1 MFSFTPIRVR
11 RFESVPALPEPL
23 VPLLEIANNLGWS
36 WHHESVDLF
45 ARIDPKLWHA
55 TKHNPLMLLRRC
67 SQTRL
72 EQLATDESYLFL
84 LQTVQRHLTEHH
96 PSPGWFEA
104 RHPSASDA
112 TIAYFCAEF
121 GLAECFRNYSG
132 GLGILAGD
140 HLKSSSGLGVPLT
153 GVGLLY
159 SRGYTQQEI
168 DKSGF
173 QQDYSPDLDLYNLP
187 LRRIIAEDESQVV
200 VSVEFPGREVK
211 LGLWELLV
219 GRVRLILLDANLP
232 ENSQEDREI
241 TSQLYGGDQVTR
253 IKQELVLG
261 VGGRRALARLG
272 ITPSVRHMNEGH
284 AAFQALEQIRMSI
297 EADDLSFQE
306 ALVANAAGNLF
317 TTHTPVPA
325 GIDRF
330 PNELAREYLA
340 PLAPGLRVEVEDLL
354 RLGHV
359 KPDDAH
365 EEFSMAVLALHTS
378 QRANGVARLH
388 GRVSRAMWSEL
399 WPQTPVQDV
408 PIGHVT
414 NGVHLMS
421 WIGVD
426 LAELL
431 DRYLPPRWRSH
442 PEEHEVWSG
451 VEQIPEEELWRV
463 HDTRRHRLVRYLRGL
478 YEDRVKRNGETLNSP
493 PPEEVFDPNAL
504 TIGFAR
510 RFATYKRA
518 DLVFSNAER
527 LKRLLSDAERPVQLV
542 FAGKAHP
549 ADLAGKE
556 LIQKIIQ
563 FARENG
569 LERRV
574 FFAENYDMEV
584 ARHLVQGVDLWLNTP
599 RRPMEASGTSGMKA
613 AINGV
618 LNCSISDG
626 WWDERPSAAVGW
638 TIGNGEE
645 YSDRDYQDRIESERL
660 YDVLEHQVVPTFYK
674 RENDVP
680 EEWVRMM
687 KHSIRELA
695 PRFNSHRMLQDYSD
709 QYYVPAHLHAQ
720 RLAAD
725 GFKAGR
731 ALCEYLNT
739 VRANWPAVRIEEVQ
753 AETQSP
759 IHVQRPLS
767 VAAQVTL
774 PEAITPQMV
783 KVQACFGPIDNRG
796 EIANIAAVDLTL
808 EQELT
813 GGRYRYV
820 CELSVEQTGVHGF
833 ALRVLPDHPDLAQS
847 FVPGLV
853 VWEPAGSP
861 GE

>member
-1 MFSFTPIRVR
+1 MR

-23 VPLLEIANNLGWS
+23 LPLLEIAQNLGWS
-36 WHHESVDLF
+36 WHHESLDLF
-45 ARIDPKLWHA
+45 ARIDPKLWHS
-55 TKHNPLMLLRRC
+55 TKHNPLLLLRRC
-67 SQTRL
+67 SQERL
-72 EQLATDESYLFL
+72 EQLATDESYLL
-84 LQTVQRHLTEHH
+84 MLETVLRHLTQHSM
-96 PSPGWFEA
+96 PPGWFEA
-104 RHPSASDA
+104 RHPNVDWCR
-112 TIAYFCAEF
+112 IAYFCAEF

-140 HLKSSSGLGVPLT
+140 HMKSASGLGIPLT
-153 GVGLLY
+153 GLGLLY
-159 SRGYTQQEI
+159 SRGYTQQQI
-168 DKSGF
+168 DRAGM
-173 QQDYSPDLDLYNLP
+173 QHDYSPDLDLYNLP
-187 LRRIIAEDESQVV
+187 LRRVLGDDGNQLSVD
-200 VSVEFPGREVK
+200 VEFPGRMVK
-211 LGLWELLV
+211 LGLWQVQV
-219 GRVRLILLDANLP
+219 GRVKLILLDANVP
-232 ENSQEDREI
+232 ENSPEDREI
-241 TSQLYGGDQVTR
+241 TAQLYGGDQVTR

-272 ITPSVRHMNEGH
+272 IEPTVRHMNEGH
-284 AAFQALEQIRMSI
+284 AAFQALEQIRMTI
-297 EADDLSFQE
+297 EAHDLSLHE
-306 ALVANAAGNLF
+306 ALCVNAAGNLF

-330 PNELAREYLA
+330 PMDLVRQYLS
-340 PLAPGLRVEVEDLL
+340 PLAPGLRVDVEELL
-354 RLGHV
+354 RLGRAN
-359 KPDDAH
+359 PDDPY
-365 EEFSMAVLALHTS
+365 EEFSMAVLALKTS

-399 WPQTPVQDV
+399 WPHTPVQDV

-414 NGVHLMS
+414 NGVHVMS
-421 WIGVD
+421 WIGVE

-442 PEEHEVWSG
+442 PEEHEVWTG

-463 HDTRRHRLVRYLRGL
+463 HDSGRHRLVRYLRGL
-478 YEDRVKRNGETLNSP
+478 YEERVKRNGEALTSAP
-493 PPEEVFDPNAL
+493 AEEVFEPHAL

-518 DLVFSNAER
+518 DLVFSNTER
-527 LKRLLSDAERPVQLV
+527 LRRLLSDPERPVQIV

-556 LIQKIIQ
+556 LIQKIIR

-569 LERRV
+569 LERRI

-626 WWDERPSAAVGW
+626 WWDERPSANVGW

-660 YDVLEHQVVPTFYK
+660 YDLLEHQVVPCFYQ

-680 EEWVRMM
+680 NEWVAMM
-687 KHSIRELA
+687 KRSIRELA
-695 PRFNSHRMLQDYSD
+695 PRFNSHRMIQDYAD
-709 QYYVPAHLHAQ
+709 QYYVPAHLHSQ
-720 RLAAD
+720 RLASD

-731 ALCEYLNT
+731 ALCQYLDT
-739 VRANWPAVRIEEVQ
+739 LRANWGQVRVEDAH

-759 IHVQRPLS
+759 RERTAP
-767 VAAQVTL
+767 AEGRGAGGVTASDNASHG
-774 PEAITPQMV
+774 E
-783 KVQACFGPIDNRG
+783 GPG
-796 EIANIAAVDLTL
+796 L
-808 EQELT
+808 
-813 GGRYRYV
+813 
-820 CELSVEQTGVHGF
+820 
-833 ALRVLPDHPDLAQS
+833 LRSSGSSRRNHPDRVDGSHPRAGAEWRSLSLWLRAQRGADWRAWLRAAS
-847 FVPGLV
+847 APRSSRSRAGVRPRPDRLERQRV
-853 VWEPAGSP
+853 VR
-861 GE
+861 